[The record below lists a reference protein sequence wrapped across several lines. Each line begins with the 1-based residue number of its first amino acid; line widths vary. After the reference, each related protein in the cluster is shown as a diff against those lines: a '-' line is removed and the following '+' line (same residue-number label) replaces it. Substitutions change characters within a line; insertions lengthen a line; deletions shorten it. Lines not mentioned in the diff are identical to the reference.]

1 MTTPVR
7 EKLRRETFAS
17 GGRRMEVL
25 LVGAGVVG
33 TVYGTQLA
41 DAGHRV
47 VSPQP
52 GSGTSMSPFWYQ
64 SNSGPTWPFGSAMQP
79 SREVEKLAVVVMV
92 RVPFSRW

>member
-1 MTTPVR
+1 
-7 EKLRRETFAS
+7 
-17 GGRRMEVL
+17 MEVL

-64 SNSGPTWPFGSAMQP
+64 TNSGPTWPFGSAM
-79 SREVEKLAVVVMV
+79 
-92 RVPFSRW
+92 